1 MKTYTTKQGDMWDAI
16 AEKAMGSESLVGDLM
31 RANRAY
37 VHLYTLP
44 AGVVLNIPEVKPA
57 AIAEMPPWKRTEA

>member
-16 AEKAMGSESLVGDLM
+16 AEKTMGSEGLVGDLM

-57 AIAEMPPWKRTEA
+57 VSDTLPPWKRSEA